1 MLNIPPYSQIH
12 LMKAVEDF
20 NRTSRYERE
29 IEDRQREAEF
39 ARQAVIVIEEKPARG
54 LRALALNLRAFL
66 F

>member
-12 LMKAVEDF
+12 LMETVADF
-20 NRTSRYERE
+20 NRSSRYERE

-39 ARQAVIVIEEKPARG
+39 ARQAVILIEEKPTRG
-54 LRALALNLRAFL
+54 LRAFVLNFRAFL